1 MGEFEGLPDLLVV
14 VLLEWVEVDP
24 ERAGEEDRVLR
35 DDRQLLAQ
43 VVQP

>member
-1 MGEFEGLPDLLVV
+1 MGEFEGLPDLFVV

-24 ERAGEEDRVLR
+24 EGAGEEHRVLW
-35 DDRQLLAQ
+35 DYRQLLAQ